1 MEVLGKMW
9 SAKIKKR
16 GYEVALVLC
25 MIVIVLAVVITNDD
39 LATHVT
45 IISMSYPSTV
55 KAQSTFNITVY
66 YSSVSK
72 NLITTAQAYITTGQV
87 GLFGP
92 YTKVTVNM
100 LTPGTGNC
108 TLSVQEPFSGLSQVQ
123 LTFEFLDAIGLGL
136 AERTVTLNV
145 TSSGT

>member
-1 MEVLGKMW
+1 VLGKMW

-25 MIVIVLAVVITNDD
+25 IVVIMLAVVITNND
-39 LATHVT
+39 LATRVT
-45 IISMSYPSTV
+45 ITNMTYPAVV

-66 YSSVSK
+66 YKSVGK

-92 YTKVTVNM
+92 YSKITVDM
-100 LTPGTGNC
+100 LTPGSGNC
-108 TLSVQEPFSGLSQVQ
+108 TISVDEPFSGLSQVQ
-123 LTFEFLDAIGLGL
+123 LTFEFLSAIGLGL
-136 AERTVTLNV
+136 AAKSVPINV
-145 TSSGT
+145 TASGT